1 MKKILIAGIGKDV
14 HVAGIYNFVNIA
26 EREGYDVVNMGSAIG
41 LDRFTDAII
50 ENNPDIVAIS
60 YRLGKESCKKLI
72 EELYEILDDKNLL
85 GKIYI
90 FGGTVETG
98 DIARQFDFFDMI
110 FDGTFDEDEVLSYL
124 RGTVNDEKSHGIP
137 PQSLIDRIK
146 WKKPFPLIR
155 HHIGLSTLEET
166 YDNIIEL
173 ADSELL
179 DIISIAPDQNCQ
191 AHFFEQ
197 EKINPSEDGAG
208 GVPLRDEKDFEKLY
222 EATRRGNY
230 PLVRCYSGTK
240 NVLEFAKILR
250 KTINNTFAAIPLTW
264 YSDLDRRSNE
274 DLLDAIRE
282 KQEAIRWH
290 GENNI
295 PVEVNESHQWALRYA
310 HDTVEVATAYLAAY
324 NAKKLGVNDYIQQ
337 LMLSTPPTI
346 STKMDL
352 AKMMAKKELL
362 NELEDDNFNIYYMVR
377 SGLLSYPTD
386 PDKAKSQMINSMMY
400 GLYLEPD
407 ILHVVAYCEG
417 IERATAKEII
427 KSVKMINHT
436 MKIFNRGMPEI
447 NSDTYILE
455 RKKEI
460 INETRLILDA
470 IAKLKSDSPD
480 KFTDPKVIYDAIKH
494 GILDAPGLKGFSVAR
509 GEVKVVTR
517 NGANLPADDKGNVI
531 SEEERLERLEISI

>member
-1 MKKILIAGIGKDV
+1 MRKILIAGIGKDV
-14 HVAGIYNFVNIA
+14 HVAGIYNFANVA
-26 EREGYDVVNMGSAIG
+26 ESEGYNVVNMGSAIG

-50 ENNPDIVAIS
+50 ENDPDIVAIS
-60 YRLGKESCKKLI
+60 YRLGKESCKKLV
-72 EELYEILDDKNLL
+72 EELYEILDDKELL
-85 GKIYI
+85 GKKYI

-98 DIARQFDFFDMI
+98 AIARQFDFFDMI
-110 FDGTFDEDEVLSYL
+110 FDGTFEEHEVLSYL
-124 RGTVNDEKSHGIP
+124 RETAHDEKSHEIP
-137 PQSLIDRIK
+137 PQSLIERIK

-173 ADSELL
+173 ADSGLL

-208 GVPLRDEKDFEKLY
+208 GVPIREEKDFERLY

-290 GENNI
+290 GEKDI

-377 SGLLSYPTD
+377 SGLLSYPAD
-386 PDKAKSQMINSMMY
+386 PDKAKSQMINSMMF
-400 GLYLEPD
+400 GLYLNPD

-427 KSVKMINHT
+427 ESVKMVEHT
-436 MKIFNRGMPEI
+436 IKIFNEGMPDIHQDREI
-447 NSDTYILE
+447 VNRKE
-455 RKKEI
+455 RIKDDVR
-460 INETRLILDA
+460 TILDA
-470 IAKLKSDSPD
+470 ISKLGREYIDPL
-480 KFTDPKVIYDAIKH
+480 TEPKVIYDAIKT
-494 GILDAPGLKGFSVAR
+494 GILDAPGLKGFSVAKGDVR
-509 GEVKVVTR
+509 IVNK
-517 NGANLPADDKGNVI
+517 NGANFPADEKGHVI
-531 SEEERLERLEISI
+531 SEEERLKTLVY